1 MAITIKKYVDITSGL
16 GAGAVATTRE
26 LVGRLFTN
34 NPLIAPNSFLTFDSA
49 SAVGEYFGTSSEE
62 YSRAVFYFSW
72 ISKNNTTPQSIQY
85 ARWVDVA
92 SAPSIF
98 YVGNNNTSLSG
109 QNGWTG
115 VTNGAFGLT
124 IDNVAKTF
132 SSLDFSGAAS
142 LAAVAAIVESAING
156 SVITTKSSTTT
167 SASDTVTMADT
178 TGLVAD
184 MIVVGAGIPANTTIV
199 SVDSGT
205 DITISNNATAS
216 ATVTLSY
223 YLPTDEVWALATVT
237 YNSLTKAFDFVGGAT
252 GNLSITVQAG
262 ESPGFDIAQTGYLGW
277 MPQCINTNGALVPP
291 SGAIWA
297 EGLNAQTVVE
307 CLEASSTAS
316 NNFGSFLFLNSCNLI
331 NQDIVDAATWND
343 AENVLYLYTVGV
355 TTANASTL
363 QPLLASIG
371 GVALTLSNIA
381 TQYPEQAPMMIEAAT
396 NYTAVN
402 SVQNYMYQQFSLLTP
417 SVTSTTQST
426 AWDAI
431 YINYYGATQTAGQQ
445 ISFYQRGFLQ
455 GASVATNIIDMTAYV
470 NEIWLKDAAGVA
482 LINLLI
488 GLSQIPANEQGRGQ
502 VLSALQEVINQALL
516 NGVISV
522 GKPLSNAQKAYIT
535 NVTNDETAW
544 YSVQNSG
551 YWVDCL
557 IIEKTPNNWE
567 ADYTLIYSKDDVI
580 RKIVGTQTL
589 I

>member
-1 MAITIKKYVDITSGL
+1 MSITINKYVDITSGL

-98 YVGNNNTSLSG
+98 FVGNNNTSLSSW
-109 QNGWTG
+109 NSKTG
-115 VTNGAFGLT
+115 GAFGLT
-124 IDNVAKTF
+124 IDDVAKTF
-132 SSLDFSGAAS
+132 SSLNFSGAAS
-142 LAAVAAIVESAING
+142 LADVATIVESAINS

-167 SASDTVTMADT
+167 SASATVTMADT
-178 TGLVAD
+178 TGLTAG
-184 MIVVGAGIPANTTIV
+184 MIVLGSGIPDDTTIV

-205 DITISNNATAS
+205 NITISNNATAS

-223 YLPTDEVWALATVT
+223 YLPADTVWALATVT

-262 ESPGFDIAQTGYLGW
+262 ESPGFDITQAGYLGW
-277 MPQCINTNGALVPP
+277 RPQAVNTSGTLTPA

-297 EGLNAQTVVE
+297 DGADVQTVAE
-307 CLEASSTAS
+307 CLEASSDSS
-316 NNFGSFLFLNSCNLI
+316 NNFGSFLFLNSCSLTN
-331 NQDIVDAATWND
+331 DEIVEAATWND
-343 AENVLYLYTVGV
+343 GQNVLYMYTVGV

-371 GVALTLSNIA
+371 GVALTLSDIT
-381 TQYPEQAPMMIEAAT
+381 TQYPEQVPMMIEAAT
-396 NYTAVN
+396 NYDAVN

-417 SVTSTTQST
+417 SVTTTAQST
-426 AWDAI
+426 AWDAL

-455 GASVATNIIDMTAYV
+455 GASVVTNIIDMTAYV
-470 NEIWLKDAAGVA
+470 NEIWLKDAVGVA
-482 LINLLI
+482 LLNLLL
-488 GLSQIPANEQGRGQ
+488 GLSQIPANDQGRGQ
-502 VLSALQEVINQALL
+502 VLSTLQEVINQALL

-522 GKPLSNAQKAYIT
+522 GKPLSSAQKAYIT

-551 YWVDCL
+551 YWVDCK
-557 IIEKTPNNWE
+557 IIEKTSNNWE